1 MTGAVN
7 NAVNL
12 NDFAANDV
20 KDKVGFDNKDA
31 IPRIF
36 KFVIS
41 WYMAKKWINF
51 KTPDALVELFDKS
64 FGIGRTIIRNP
75 VED

>member
-1 MTGAVN
+1 MTRALN

-12 NDFAANDV
+12 NDFAANYV
-20 KDKVGFDNKDA
+20 KYKVGFDNKDA
-31 IPRIF
+31 IPRTF

-41 WYMAKKWINF
+41 WDVAKKWMSS
-51 KTPDALVELFDKS
+51 KPADALVELFDKS
-64 FGIGRTIIRNP
+64 CGVGRTIIRNP

>member
-7 NAVNL
+7 NAANL

-20 KDKVGFDNKDA
+20 KYKVGFDNKDA

-41 WYMAKKWINF
+41 WYMAKKWINS
-51 KTPDALVELFDKS
+51 KTADALVELFDKS

>member
-1 MTGAVN
+1 MTGALN
-7 NAVNL
+7 NPVNL

-20 KDKVGFDNKDA
+20 KDKVGFDNKDP

-41 WYMAKKWINF
+41 WYMAKKWINS
-51 KTPDALVELFDKS
+51 KTADALVELFDKS